1 MVGEFFLKLI
11 KRAKEMAKALKAKF
25 LALTHKLMPA
35 VLVMKFL
42 TPSISSETG
51 NALNVGKRYRLTS
64 GHAPIFSLFTFFG
77 NRQTPVSGV

>member
-25 LALTHKLMPA
+25 IALTNKLMPA
-35 VLVMKFL
+35 VLVNKFL

-77 NRQTPVSGV
+77 NR

>member
-1 MVGEFFLKLI
+1 
-11 KRAKEMAKALKAKF
+11 
-25 LALTHKLMPA
+25 LTNKLMPA
-35 VLVMKFL
+35 VLVKKFL

-77 NRQTPVSGV
+77 NR

>member
-25 LALTHKLMPA
+25 IALTHKLMPA
-35 VLVMKFL
+35 VLVKNFL

-77 NRQTPVSGV
+77 NR